1 MIDHP
6 QQFTNS
12 SHDSMAV
19 SNTVYPKM
27 DQNAWSIMKKMENPN
42 REWMMTGGAPI
53 SGNPP
58 CVSYSQQYIPPI
70 GPLIEQARLPR
81 VIMFAEDIPVRQL

>member
-27 DQNAWSIMKKMENPN
+27 DQHAWLILKKMENPN
-42 REWMMTGGAPI
+42 RKWMMTGGAKKNQETLHVLATA
-53 SGNPP
+53 SNAFH
-58 CVSYSQQYIPPI
+58 QY
-70 GPLIEQARLPR
+70 GL
-81 VIMFAEDIPVRQL
+81 